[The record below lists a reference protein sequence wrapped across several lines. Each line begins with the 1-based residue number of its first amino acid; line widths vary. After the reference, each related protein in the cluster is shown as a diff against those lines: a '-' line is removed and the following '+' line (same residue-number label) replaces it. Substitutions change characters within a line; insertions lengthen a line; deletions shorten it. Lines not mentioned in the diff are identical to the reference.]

1 METKSAAY
9 LKIYTKLREQII
21 NGSYKNGDK
30 LPSKRTMADETGT
43 SVITIEHAY
52 GLLQDEGYIE
62 ARERSGYFVCYSDE
76 DLFPISDYVMPDFSL
91 MPLSPEKKIKK
102 HGEDAKKK
110 AEKDAT
116 GQSEGFRAE
125 LGKQELYM
133 THGVIYEKL
142 FTDDAHQ
149 DKDFTDKAKQ
159 DNTSSDQYEENKYTF
174 PFPSFARTI
183 RRVLSEYGE
192 KLLEKSP
199 NEGSQFLR
207 ESIAR
212 YLQRSRDISV
222 QSDQIIV
229 GAGSEYLYSLIV
241 QMLGRDKL
249 YALEDPSYEKIR
261 KVYEANGARCEFLKL
276 GARGIHSSEL
286 RKSEAKVLHVTPFD
300 SFPSGVTA
308 TAGKRREY
316 ISWAENHSAMIIEDD
331 YASEFSP
338 STKSEDTLFSLES
351 DHTVLYLNTFTKTIS
366 PAIRVG
372 YMVLPKSLTETLKQK
387 IDFYSCT
394 VPMFDQYVLAEFLNS
409 GDFERH
415 VNRIRRRRRQESK

>member
-21 NGSYKNGDK
+21 NGNYKNGEK

-52 GLLQDEGYIE
+52 GLLEDEGYIE

-76 DLFPISDYVMPDFSL
+76 DLFPISDYVMPDFSE
-91 MPLSPEKKIKK
+91 MSIAPERKIKK
-102 HGEDAKKK
+102 RKERSEKK
-110 AEKDAT
+110 T
-116 GQSEGFRAE
+116 GSDVSELSQGLLPDF
-125 LGKQELYM
+125 GKQNLHM

-142 FTDDAHQ
+142 FSDQ
-149 DKDFTDKAKQ
+149 IPE
-159 DNTSSDQYEENKYTF
+159 DNASPDQYEENKYTF

-183 RRVLSEYGE
+183 RKVLSEYGE

-199 NEGSQFLR
+199 NEGALFLR

-286 RKSEAKVLHVTPFD
+286 RKSEAQVLHVTPFD
-300 SFPSGVTA
+300 SFPSGITA

-316 ISWAENHSAMIIEDD
+316 ISWAESHSAMIIEDD

-372 YMVLPKSLTETLKQK
+372 YMVLPKSLTETLKEK
-387 IDFYSCT
+387 INFYSCT
-394 VPMFDQYVLAEFLNS
+394 VPVIEQYVLAEFLNS

-415 VNRIRRRRRQESK
+415 VNRVRRRRRQEAK